1 MGCKLPGWTLHD
13 FRRLASTTLHNELR
27 VLPHVV
33 EAILGHV
40 GHRAGVAGHYNLAD
54 YRQLKAEALQRWA
67 AYVLDVVDGRKSG
80 VVTLHRA

>member
-1 MGCKLPGWTLHD
+1 M
-13 FRRLASTTLHNELR
+13 STTLHNELR

-33 EAILGHV
+33 EVILGHV

-54 YRQLKAEALQRWA
+54 YRQLKADALQRWA
-67 AYVLDVVDGRKSG
+67 AYVLDVVDGHKSR